1 MRRHT
6 VLGMAVA
13 AIAMML
19 WLGSSGRAQT
29 PQAPAAA
36 QPRPPVFVAIY
47 ERGSAWDDGKGAFV
61 QTGIQEHMQ
70 FLRANSAKLVGAAPF
85 EQGIS
90 AGGTD
95 RAVGMVVVMAAS
107 QEEAQALISAD
118 PAIAGNLMKAT
129 VRRWLVDRVK
139 AY

>member
-1 MRRHT
+1 MRRRT

-13 AIAMML
+13 AIAILL

-29 PQAPAAA
+29 PQAPAPA
-36 QPRPPVFVAIY
+36 QPRSPVFVAIY
-47 ERGSAWDDGKGAFV
+47 ERGPAWDDAKGAFV
-61 QTGIQEHMQ
+61 QTGIQEHVQ
-70 FLRANSAKLVGAAPF
+70 FLRANAANLVGAAPF
-85 EQGIS
+85 QQGIS
-90 AGGTD
+90 VGGTD
-95 RAVGMVVVMAAS
+95 HTVGMVVVMAAS

-129 VRRWLVDRVK
+129 VRRWLVDRMK